1 MEYNTALM
9 KEYIADGWRVVD
21 WFAYCPILERGEN
34 RIVLNESQTEIIL
47 RYNMEDRQVYEVVE
61 KAVSAAI
68 KASTDVANQRFD
80 NVGLQLQHMAGSL
93 KSIDDRFRILNGKV
107 QATIERTSII
117 EKNWLTRHLECPN
130 AVVLND
136 NLKDVAAIKQ
146 QYSEDKLITATRT
159 EIKKDFNKL
168 LLKAVGL
175 LVSITALLNF
185 IINNWDI
192 VSKLWVH

>member
-1 MEYNTALM
+1 LIGTPTARYLR
-9 KEYIADGWRVVD
+9 EG
-21 WFAYCPILERGEN
+21 

-107 QATIERTSII
+107 QDTINRTSEM
-117 EKNWLTRHLECPN
+117 EKKWLTRHLECPN
-130 AVVLND
+130 AGALND

-146 QYSEDKLITATRT
+146 QYSEDKLTTATRT
-159 EIKKDFNKL
+159 EVKKDFRNML
-168 LLKAVGL
+168 VKAVGIL
-175 LVSITALLNF
+175 TAITAVLNF
-185 IINNWDI
+185 LINNWD
-192 VSKLWVH
+192 KLF